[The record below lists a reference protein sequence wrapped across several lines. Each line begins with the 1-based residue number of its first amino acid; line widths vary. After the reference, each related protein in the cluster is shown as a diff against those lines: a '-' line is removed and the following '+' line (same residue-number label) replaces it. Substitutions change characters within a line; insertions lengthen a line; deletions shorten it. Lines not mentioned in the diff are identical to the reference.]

1 MCWENFKFFII
12 YSVCVG
18 LSLPV
23 SAGADVLALD
33 SALNTTYNAC
43 VGISND
49 LTNLKKMAG
58 INTAVTA
65 VGTVAGGVA
74 LGAGIAKANVDQEQ
88 KALEEKVA
96 RLIAEKSN
104 IPIETIEIADQAE
117 FQRQL
122 SVAAGATNGE
132 ISADQQKIAELEQK
146 SKTLG
151 NVRTGTLAT
160 STATNVAGSIIA
172 GTNNV
177 DKDLEN
183 RIENCK
189 KAVDNLQRSV
199 AQARMD
205 GEDISK
211 AQRVITACKEYN
223 YVDISTI
230 NSKSKGA
237 MISSIVGATTGAVGT
252 ITSASANSDSI
263 RADNTESGKQKEQNL
278 NTTSNIMAGT
288 ATVAS
293 VGATIFNATQIGAIK
308 KLVTVADKCEE
319 AFK

>member
-1 MCWENFKFFII
+1 MYWESFKSFII

-18 LSLPV
+18 VFLPLSA
-23 SAGADVLALD
+23 SADV
-33 SALNTTYNAC
+33 SALNSALTTTYSAC
-43 VGISND
+43 GGISND

-65 VGTVAGGVA
+65 VGAVSGGVA
-74 LGAGIAKANVDQEQ
+74 LGAGIAKANVDRELQE
-88 KALEEKVA
+88 LIEKVK
-96 RLIAEKSN
+96 RLIDEKSK
-104 IPIETIEIADQAE
+104 IPVEKLDVSNQNQ
-117 FQRQL
+117 FNQQL
-122 SVAAGATNGE
+122 SE
-132 ISADQQKIAELEQK
+132 ISGYSEISSTNEKISALEQK

-151 NVRTGTLAT
+151 NVRTGTLAA
-160 STATNVAGSIIA
+160 STATNVAGAIIA

-189 KAVDNLQRSV
+189 KAVSNLQRSV
-199 AQARMD
+199 AQAKMD

-211 AQRVITACKEYN
+211 AQQIITACKEYN

-252 ITSASANSDSI
+252 ITSASANSDST
-263 RADNTESGKQKEQNL
+263 RADDTESGKQKEQNL
-278 NTTSNIMAGT
+278 NTASNIMAGT
-288 ATVAS
+288 STVAS

-319 AFK
+319 ALR

>member
-1 MCWENFKFFII
+1 MCWENFKSFII
-12 YSVCVG
+12 YSFCVG
-18 LSLPV
+18 VFLPLSA
-23 SAGADVLALD
+23 SADV
-33 SALNTTYNAC
+33 SALNSALTTTYNAC
-43 VGISND
+43 AGISND

-65 VGTVAGGVA
+65 VGAVSGGVA
-74 LGAGIAKANVDQEQ
+74 LGAGIAKANVDRELQE
-88 KALEEKVA
+88 LIEKVK
-96 RLIAEKSN
+96 RLIDEKSK
-104 IPIETIEIADQAE
+104 IPVEKLDVSNQNQ
-117 FQRQL
+117 FNQQL
-122 SVAAGATNGE
+122 SE
-132 ISADQQKIAELEQK
+132 ISGYSEISSTNEKISALEQK

-151 NVRTGTLAT
+151 HVRTGTLAA
-160 STATNVAGSIIA
+160 STATNVAGAIIA

-189 KAVDNLQRSV
+189 KAVSNLQRSV
-199 AQARMD
+199 AQAKMD

-211 AQRVITACKEYN
+211 AQQIITACKEYN

-252 ITSASANSDSI
+252 ITSASANSDST
-263 RADNTESGKQKEQNL
+263 RADDTESGKQKEQNL
-278 NTTSNIMAGT
+278 NTASNIMAGT
-288 ATVAS
+288 STVAS

-319 AFK
+319 ALR

>member
-1 MCWENFKFFII
+1 MNCRLFSCLLIALPIVANAEP
-12 YSVCVG
+12 
-18 LSLPV
+18 LSLN
-23 SAGADVLALD
+23 AALQATYTACSGIDD
-33 SALNTTYNAC
+33 SLSY
-43 VGISND
+43 
-49 LTNLKKMAG
+49 LKKMAG

-88 KALEEKVA
+88 KELEEKV
-96 RLIAEKSN
+96 RKLIAEKSN
-104 IPIETIEIADQAE
+104 IPIENIEIEDQTE

-160 STATNVAGSIIA
+160 STATNVAGAIIA

-211 AQRVITACKEYN
+211 AQQVITACREYN

-278 NTTSNIMAGT
+278 NTASNIMTGT